1 LARKAVYD
9 LSNVFFVHIMMYV
22 GMRGVLMDIYGETV
36 SEEAGDVK
44 DYCDEVI
51 ERILELANKMIALAN
66 EGDSKRQ
73 DVGCGVLFGT
83 LRDSAYKLKSLA
95 EVEIAEH
102 KRQGKWSGVHSA

>member
-1 LARKAVYD
+1 MD
-9 LSNVFFVHIMMYV
+9 MS
-22 GMRGVLMDIYGETV
+22 GVKV

-44 DYCDEVI
+44 DYCNEVI

-66 EGDSKRQ
+66 EGDAKRQ

-95 EVEIAEH
+95 EVEVAEH
-102 KRQGKWSGVHSA
+102 KRQGKWSEIHTA